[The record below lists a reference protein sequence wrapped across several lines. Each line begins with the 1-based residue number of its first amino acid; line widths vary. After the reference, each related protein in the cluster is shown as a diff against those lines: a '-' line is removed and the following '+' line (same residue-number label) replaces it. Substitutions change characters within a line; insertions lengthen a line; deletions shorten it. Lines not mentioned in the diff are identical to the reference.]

1 MNMKKLFKICS
12 MIQTLM
18 PDTEN
23 IIKSK
28 SLYII
33 QTYHLLLYDIPA
45 FEETIEAWMYGPS
58 VEKAVSFFKF
68 PEICDYSDLSEELK
82 KIITNVCNNL
92 KNVDSH
98 SLVWYMMNLETYKK
112 HWISNKKYKYDA
124 ANYVI
129 PIEEIKK
136 YHKKIYE
143 ETGSYFPHLK
153 EFKEVNIGS

>member
-1 MNMKKLFKICS
+1 MNKHKKLFKICS

-23 IIKSK
+23 IVKSK

-33 QTYHLLLYDIPA
+33 QAYHLLLYDIPA

-58 VEKAVSFFKF
+58 VEKAVLFFKF
-68 PEICDYSDLSEELK
+68 PEMYDYSDLSEELK
-82 KIITNVCNNL
+82 NIITNVCDSL
-92 KNVDSH
+92 KNIPPHV
-98 SLVWYMMNLETYKK
+98 LVWYMMNLETYKK

-124 ANYVI
+124 VNYAI

-143 ETGSYFPHLK
+143 ETGSYFPPLK
-153 EFKEVNIGS
+153 RMKGD